1 MAFHMN
7 SQACAS
13 SSKDR
18 DKPHLL
24 SLPGETLKAIF
35 EYAEP
40 KDLAILA
47 RVSRCFRDLA
57 AAQLYRTFAHV
68 LADDDSSNGQAAVDR
83 LAGILETL
91 TTSDYDYARYIK
103 EISMDTASGGDGG
116 ERASREFKYQ
126 YTCGKLLNTL
136 LLVTLRKVNALETFR
151 WNVRV
156 EISQTVFAALSKI
169 STLHTLHVRLQAGL
183 SLHSASATVLS
194 TSIPPPPAPVSIP
207 SVPHS
212 THFHHHHH
220 HHHLHHPHSAHPAHP
235 LISHPN
241 LSSIY
246 PYMAPKASTS
256 TDVKL
261 TKRLNVDK
269 ATHQLQN
276 FSQFSGLKSLA
287 VLDIDSLE
295 YIPDIAQCISSSSSS
310 LKSLKLSF
318 SDSLALKARKKAV
331 VATSDTESVQEDDDF
346 DDLGG
351 LAPPPPPAIVNAPNA
366 FGDSSASTSN
376 EADVRAERA
385 AQEKALAQL
394 FGLRKESA
402 SQRFLEHA
410 FEEAIAAA
418 DREAR
423 ERAKTFLEQDEDKLF
438 VQNLRKVTQGISSL
452 KSTKH
457 SKALEK
463 IEKAATKYLD
473 RKQDVQQKKKT
484 SNGKIASM
492 NSSVFGQSGPSK
504 SDATEDLITGIKLS
518 NIMSDSKMPFFT
530 MVTQGGQPELLGT
543 DSKHHP
549 FTTYMQQAP
558 VFAPSPVPL
567 SMKAAKP
574 TSTSKGNGGAVVTS
588 ASSPSK
594 VNEGVVSEGS
604 GSAAQTTGV
613 NYKGTGRKSDDE
625 LSDLIDLEHPDNDYD
640 AGEDQE
646 FIGDADSSA
655 DNESQGSNSGVP
667 LFQDGADGGTE
678 RVKTPNLDPPKGK
691 KAVRDPP
698 GLVENSKQDRKA
710 RSGEE
715 VVKDYLRQNHGI
727 SLESLSIHL
736 IPVRAS
742 VLCRAIDVCSLK
754 HISLLNVGPQRS
766 FWAMLTKIQ
775 KTSSL
780 KLTSIHTDN
789 VTLSFLEF
797 LNGLDE
803 LTELFMFERSSRSKV
818 ESFAAK
824 TSVTIEDIRKQVLKK
839 HCGHLTRLVIRNNEG
854 PNWALNRRSVLLITK
869 FGSKLVELAV
879 GLSSSNFVSS
889 LSLAGF

>member
-1 MAFHMN
+1 MH
-7 SQACAS
+7 
-13 SSKDR
+13 
-18 DKPHLL
+18 
-24 SLPGETLKAIF
+24 
-35 EYAEP
+35 
-40 KDLAILA
+40 
-47 RVSRCFRDLA
+47 
-57 AAQLYRTFAHV
+57 
-68 LADDDSSNGQAAVDR
+68 
-83 LAGILETL
+83 
-91 TTSDYDYARYIK
+91 
-103 EISMDTASGGDGG
+103 
-116 ERASREFKYQ
+116 
-126 YTCGKLLNTL
+126 
-136 LLVTLRKVNALETFR
+136 
-151 WNVRV
+151 
-156 EISQTVFAALSKI
+156 
-169 STLHTLHVRLQAGL
+169 
-183 SLHSASATVLS
+183 
-194 TSIPPPPAPVSIP
+194 
-207 SVPHS
+207 
-212 THFHHHHH
+212 
-220 HHHLHHPHSAHPAHP
+220 
-235 LISHPN
+235 
-241 LSSIY
+241 
-246 PYMAPKASTS
+246 
-256 TDVKL
+256 
-261 TKRLNVDK
+261 K
-269 ATHQLQN
+269 ATHELQN

-318 SDSLALKARKKAV
+318 SDSLALKARKKVV
-331 VATSDTESVQEDDDF
+331 VATSDTETIQEDDDF

-351 LAPPPPPAIVNAPNA
+351 LAPPPPPAIVDAPNA

-385 AQEKALAQL
+385 AQEKVLAQL
-394 FGLRKESA
+394 FGLRKDSA

-410 FEEAIAAA
+410 FEEAIAAV

-438 VQNLRKVTQGISSL
+438 VQNLRKVTQEISSL
-452 KSTKH
+452 KSAKH

-463 IEKAATKYLD
+463 IEKAANKYLD
-473 RKQDVQQKKKT
+473 RKQNVEQKKRS

-504 SDATEDLITGIKLS
+504 SDAPEDLITGINLN
-518 NIMSDSKMPFFT
+518 NIVSDSKMPFFT

-543 DSKHHP
+543 YGKYHP
-549 FTTYMQQAP
+549 FTTYMQPAP
-558 VFAPSPVPL
+558 IFAPSPVPL

-574 TSTSKGNGGAVVTS
+574 TSTSKGNGGVVVTS

-594 VNEGVVSEGS
+594 VNEGVVNEGS
-604 GSAAQTTGV
+604 GSATQTTGV

-625 LSDLIDLEHPDNDYD
+625 LSDLIDLEHPDNDDD

-646 FIGDADSSA
+646 VIGDADSGA

-667 LFQDGADGGTE
+667 LFQNGANGGTE
-678 RVKTPNLDPPKGK
+678 RVKTPNLDAPKGK

-698 GLVENSKQDRKA
+698 GMIENSKQDRKA

-736 IPVRAS
+736 IPVKAS

-754 HISLLNVGPQRS
+754 HISLLNVGPQRN
-766 FWAMLTKIQ
+766 FWAMLTKLQ

-803 LTELFMFERSSRSKV
+803 LTELFMFERSGRSKV

-839 HCGHLTRLVIRNNEG
+839 HCGHLTRLVIRNDEG
-854 PNWALNRRSVLLITK
+854 PNWALNRKSVLLITQ

-889 LSLAGF
+889 LSLAGPLLN